1 MSLLTLLSSLVKP
14 SPRIEPAAY
23 AERIRQGQAMLV
35 DIREPAEWARGVAES
50 AALLPLSDLRGER
63 KQWSSFLT
71 AAAGKEVL
79 LYCASGMR
87 SATAAQLL
95 QAEGV
100 RAVNAG
106 ALGDWAAAGWL
117 IVPPK
122 PAR

>member
-14 SPRIEPAAY
+14 APRIQPAEY
-23 AERIRQGQAMLV
+23 AGRLRTGEAVLV

-50 AALLPLSDLRGER
+50 ATLLPLSDLRGER
-63 KQWSSFLT
+63 KQWRAFL
-71 AAAGKEVL
+71 ASHAGKEIL

-87 SATAAQLL
+87 SASAAHLL

-122 PAR
+122 SR